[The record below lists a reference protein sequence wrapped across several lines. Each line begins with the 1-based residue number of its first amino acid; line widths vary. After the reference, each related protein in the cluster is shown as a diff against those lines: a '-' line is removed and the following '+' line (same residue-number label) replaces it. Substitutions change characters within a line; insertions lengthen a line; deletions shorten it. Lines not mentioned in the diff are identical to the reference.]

1 MLCGKISPPSGIF
14 LLKNWANY
22 RDTLS
27 FEEATPPAEKKAIFE
42 LPVLQEHEEP
52 EQDATETKWREVPED
67 EPD

>member
-1 MLCGKISPPSGIF
+1 M
-14 LLKNWANY
+14 
-22 RDTLS
+22 S